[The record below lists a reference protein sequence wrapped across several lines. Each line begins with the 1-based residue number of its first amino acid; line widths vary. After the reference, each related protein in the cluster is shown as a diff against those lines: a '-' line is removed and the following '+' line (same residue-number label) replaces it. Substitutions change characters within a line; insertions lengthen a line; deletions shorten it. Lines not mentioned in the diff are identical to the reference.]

1 MDLAHARLML
11 FGRNAK
17 VTFEA
22 NARLVPFVDAMV
34 RFVLRDAKVRL
45 IVRDARLMFVL

>member
-1 MDLAHARLML
+1 MDLAHARFML

-22 NARLVPFVDAMV
+22 NARLMPFVDARV
-34 RFVLRDAKVRL
+34 KFALRDAKVRL
-45 IVRDARLMFVL
+45 IVRDARLMFAL